1 MLDLVL
7 HLNSELAM
15 PKPVPILLTLFVLA
29 LGAPSLRQAHAQVGK
44 VTAGEVRDR
53 ETLRGFVLWA
63 ESVFGR
69 IEDMDEGTRVLEE
82 VRTEG
87 SDYNVGKVYVILF
100 TTEGRVFIHGEDP
113 DMDRKRAAN
122 VQDDRGTLVVQEMLA
137 TGAEEGGG
145 FVEWCW
151 DDPADPDDVLCKDS
165 YAIRY
170 YSPVSDRDFIIVGG
184 YYQDLSNDR

>member
-1 MLDLVL
+1 MAR
-7 HLNSELAM
+7 SA
-15 PKPVPILLTLFVLA
+15 PIFLTLFA
-29 LGAPSLRQAHAQVGK
+29 LSFSPPSPRPAHAQVEK

-53 ETLRGFVLWA
+53 KSLKGFVLWA

-69 IEDMDEGTRVLEE
+69 IEDMDEGRRVLDE

-87 SDYNVGKVYVILF
+87 SDYNVGNVYVILF

-113 DMDRKRAAN
+113 DMDRRRAAD
-122 VQDDRGTLVVQEMLA
+122 VPDDRGTLVVREMLA
-137 TGAEEGGG
+137 TGAEDGGG

-170 YSPVSDRDFIIVGG
+170 YSPVSDRDFVIVGG
-184 YYQDLSNDR
+184 YYQDLDVRR

>member
-1 MLDLVL
+1 MDV
-7 HLNSELAM
+7 
-15 PKPVPILLTLFVLA
+15 KPGYHP
-29 LGAPSLRQAHAQVGK
+29 PSPRPAHAQVEK
-44 VTAGEVRDR
+44 VTAGEARDR
-53 ETLRGFVLWA
+53 ESLKGFVLWA

-87 SDYNVGKVYVILF
+87 SDYNAGNVHVILF

-113 DMDRKRAAN
+113 DMDRRRAAS

-151 DDPADPDDVLCKDS
+151 DDPADPADVPCKDS
-165 YAIRY
+165 DAIRY
-170 YSPVSDRDFIIVGG
+170 YSQCPTETS
-184 YYQDLSNDR
+184 

>member
-1 MLDLVL
+1 MAK
-7 HLNSELAM
+7 S
-15 PKPVPILLTLFVLA
+15 VPIVLTLFVLA
-29 LGAPSLRQAHAQVGK
+29 LSAPCSVPAHAQVDK
-44 VTAGEVRDR
+44 VTAGEVNDR
-53 ETLRGFVLWA
+53 ESLKGFVLWA

-87 SDYNVGKVYVILF
+87 SDYNVGNVYVILF

-113 DMDRKRAAN
+113 DMDRKRAVN
-122 VQDDRGTLVVQEMLA
+122 VKDDRGTLVVQEMLA
-137 TGAEEGGG
+137 TGAEDGGG

-151 DDPADPDDVLCKDS
+151 DDPADPEDVLCKDS

>member
-1 MLDLVL
+1 MVK
-7 HLNSELAM
+7 SV
-15 PKPVPILLTLFVLA
+15 PVLLTLFVLA
-29 LGAPSLRQAHAQVGK
+29 FSAPSPRPAHAQVEK

-87 SDYNVGKVYVILF
+87 SDYNVGNVYVILF

-113 DMDRKRAAN
+113 DMDRKRAGN
-122 VQDDRGTLVVQEMLA
+122 VKDDRGTLVVQEMLA

-151 DDPADPDDVLCKDS
+151 DDPADPEDVLCKDS

-170 YSPVSDRDFIIVGG
+170 YSPVSDRDFVIVGG